1 MENKIFIFHSLEKDM
16 GNHFKSNPFCEPN
29 EFILNVEI
37 LTSFE
42 IYDTSLTK
50 VIIFFNMKF
59 YSFDIR

>member
-1 MENKIFIFHSLEKDM
+1 M
-16 GNHFKSNPFCEPN
+16 GNHFKSNPFREPN